1 MRAMKGVPKT
11 GHTPGGAPRS
21 YAGPNWRGVG
31 RVEVGADLGSGI
43 GPGAAL
49 LVNFDRR
56 RVVAGGQF
64 LVDIGGW
71 PELVQFRR
79 FPRGLCARVGGRWV
93 DVSGDDLR
101 GMAVVGRLMGFS
113 HQDDVSEPGTH
124 PYK

>member
-11 GHTPGGAPRS
+11 GYTPGGAPRS

-31 RVEVGADLGSGI
+31 RVEVGADLGPGI
-43 GPGAAL
+43 GPGTTL
-49 LVNFDRR
+49 LVNFDRH
-56 RVVAGGQF
+56 RVVAGGHY
-64 LVDIGGW
+64 LVTVGGR
-71 PELVQFRR
+71 PELVRFRR
-79 FPRGLCARVGGRWV
+79 FPRGLCARVGGQWV

-101 GMAVVGRLMGFS
+101 AMTVIGRLMGFS